1 MKILML
7 TPYLPYP
14 LMSGGQTRSY
24 NLIKGLSGKHEIT
37 LFSLI
42 KDEREKSYIPH
53 LSKYCKK
60 INVFNRSKSPWT
72 IRNILLT
79 GFGPYPF
86 LVIRNLAQEEKE
98 MVKKELLRE
107 KYDLIHAETFYVMPH
122 IPQTTVP
129 ILLVEQTIEYLVY
142 KHYVEE
148 QSPVLLRPLLRL
160 DVFKLRYWET
170 YFWKQAKRVVAM
182 SESDKNQMKKLVSGL
197 AIDIVPN
204 GIDMNYFSSKKGK
217 TENIKK
223 VLYVGNFTWLQNTEA
238 VRVLVNEVW
247 PRIKRE
253 ISDAKLW
260 IVGTHMNSEIKSLAS
275 DDIEVSEGLEDI
287 RDAYKNASVLVA
299 PIKGPGGTRLKIL
312 EAMASALPVV
322 TTSVGAEGLGV
333 KDGKEALIRD
343 NLNELAM
350 ATIKILKGSTMA
362 RKLGVEGKNFVKYN
376 YTWDKSAQ
384 RLDKIYKE
392 VVYGR

>member
-24 NLIKGLSGKHEIT
+24 NLIKNLSGKHEIT

-42 KDEREKSYIPH
+42 KNEEEKKYIPN
-53 LSKYCKK
+53 LSKYCEKVK
-60 INVFNRSKSPWT
+60 VFNRSKSPWT
-72 IRNILLT
+72 VRNILLT

-86 LVIRNLAQEEKE
+86 LVIRNLAQEEKIAI
-98 MVKKELLRE
+98 KDELLKE

-122 IPQTTVP
+122 IPKTDVP

-148 QSPVLLRPLLRL
+148 QAPVLLRPLLWA
-160 DVFKLRYWET
+160 DVLKLRYWET
-170 YFWKQAKRVVAM
+170 YFWKQAKKVVAM
-182 SESDKNQMKKLVSGL
+182 SESDRNEMKKLVSGL

-204 GIDMNYFSSKKGK
+204 GIDINYFSGK
-217 TENIKK
+217 EKSYGEEK
-223 VLYVGNFTWLQNTEA
+223 RVLYVGNFTWLQNTEA
-238 VRVLVNEVW
+238 VKILVQKVW
-247 PRIKRE
+247 PTIKKE
-253 ISDAKLW
+253 VSNVKLW
-260 IVGTHMNSEIKSLAS
+260 IVGTHMSQEIKNLKAN
-275 DDIEVSEGLEDI
+275 DVEVSEGLEDI
-287 RDAYKNASVLVA
+287 RDAYKEASVLVA

-333 KDGKEALIRD
+333 TAGREALIED
-343 NLNELAM
+343 NLSDLAKS
-350 ATIKILKGSTMA
+350 AIRVLKNKDLAGS
-362 RKLGVEGKNFVKYN
+362 LGAFGKRFVEAN
-376 YTWDKSAQ
+376 YTWDKSAEK
-384 RLDKIYKE
+384 LDKIYKE
-392 VVYGR
+392 VYGR

>member
-24 NLIKGLSGKHEIT
+24 NLIKNLSGKHEIT

-42 KDEREKSYIPH
+42 KNEEEKKYIPN

-60 INVFNRSKSPWT
+60 VRVFNRSKSPWT
-72 IRNILLT
+72 VRNILLT
-79 GFGPYPF
+79 GLGPYPF
-86 LVIRNLAQEEKE
+86 LVIRNLAQEEK
-98 MVKKELLRE
+98 VAIKDELLKE

-122 IPQTTVP
+122 IPKTDVP

-148 QSPVLLRPLLRL
+148 QAPALLRPLLWA
-160 DVFKLRYWET
+160 DVLKLRYWET
-170 YFWKQAKRVVAM
+170 YFWKQAKKVVAM
-182 SESDKNQMKKLVSGL
+182 SESDRTEMKKLVSGL

-204 GIDMNYFSSKKGK
+204 GIDINYFSGK
-217 TENIKK
+217 EKSYGEEK
-223 VLYVGNFTWLQNTEA
+223 RVLYVGNFTWLQNTEA
-238 VRVLVNEVW
+238 VKILVQKVW
-247 PRIKRE
+247 PTIKKE
-253 ISDAKLW
+253 VSNVKLW
-260 IVGTHMNSEIKSLAS
+260 IVGTHMSQEIKNLKAN
-275 DDIEVSEGLEDI
+275 DVEVSEGLEDI
-287 RDAYKNASVLVA
+287 RDAYKEASVLVA

-333 KDGKEALIRD
+333 TAGKEALIED
-343 NLNELAM
+343 NLSDLAKS
-350 ATIKILKGSTMA
+350 AIRVLKNKDLAGS
-362 RKLGVEGKNFVKYN
+362 LGAFGKRFVEAN
-376 YTWDKSAQ
+376 YTWDKSAEK
-384 RLDKIYKE
+384 LDKIYKE
-392 VVYGR
+392 VYGR

>member
-24 NLIKGLSGKHEIT
+24 NLIKNLSGKHEIT

-42 KDEREKSYIPH
+42 KNEEEKKYIPN

-60 INVFNRSKSPWT
+60 VRVFNRSKSPWT
-72 IRNILLT
+72 VRNILLT

-86 LVIRNLAQEEKE
+86 LVIRNLAQEEKIAI
-98 MVKKELLRE
+98 KDELLKE

-122 IPQTTVP
+122 IPKTDVP

-148 QSPVLLRPLLRL
+148 QAPVLLRPLLWA
-160 DVFKLRYWET
+160 DVLKLRYWET
-170 YFWKQAKRVVAM
+170 YFWKQAKKVVAM
-182 SESDKNQMKKLVSGL
+182 SESDRNEMKKLVSGL

-204 GIDMNYFSSKKGK
+204 GIDINYFSGK
-217 TENIKK
+217 EKSYGEEK
-223 VLYVGNFTWLQNTEA
+223 RVLYVGNFTWLQNTEA
-238 VRVLVNEVW
+238 VKILVQKVW
-247 PRIKRE
+247 PTIKKE
-253 ISDAKLW
+253 VSNVKLW
-260 IVGTHMNSEIKSLAS
+260 IVGTHMSQEIKNLKAN
-275 DDIEVSEGLEDI
+275 DVEVSEGLEDI
-287 RDAYKNASVLVA
+287 RDAYKEASVLVA

-333 KDGKEALIRD
+333 TAGKEALIED
-343 NLNELAM
+343 NLSDLAKS
-350 ATIKILKGSTMA
+350 AIRVLKNKDLAGS
-362 RKLGVEGKNFVKYN
+362 LGAFGKRFVEAN
-376 YTWDKSAQ
+376 YTWDKSAEK
-384 RLDKIYKE
+384 LDKIYKE
-392 VVYGR
+392 VYGR

>member
-1 MKILML
+1 
-7 TPYLPYP
+7 
-14 LMSGGQTRSY
+14 
-24 NLIKGLSGKHEIT
+24 
-37 LFSLI
+37 
-42 KDEREKSYIPH
+42 
-53 LSKYCKK
+53 
-60 INVFNRSKSPWT
+60 
-72 IRNILLT
+72 
-79 GFGPYPF
+79 
-86 LVIRNLAQEEKE
+86 
-98 MVKKELLRE
+98 MVKKELSRE

-122 IPQTTVP
+122 IPKTTVP

-148 QSPVLLRPLLRL
+148 QSPVLLRPLLWL

-170 YFWKQAKRVVAM
+170 YFWKQAKKVVAM

-204 GIDMNYFSSKKGK
+204 GIDMNYFSGKKGK

-253 ISDAKLW
+253 IPDVKLW

-350 ATIKILKGSTMA
+350 ATIKILKGRIMA

-392 VVYGR
+392 VVYGG